1 MSDAVTVAV
10 IAGIPAVLSGGF
22 TYWQSRQAQ
31 RRSEELQRR
40 SEVLESKKAEKDALS
55 EFRAFYETLMAQ
67 LDKQVTALRDEL
79 EKEQASVSLLRARTF
94 QLEETLAL
102 FKRRMIAAGLDPEP
116 EGA

>member
-1 MSDAVTVAV
+1 MSETVTVAL

-22 TYWQSRQAQ
+22 TYWQSQQAQ
-31 RRSEELQRR
+31 RRSAA
-40 SEVLESKKAEKDALS
+40 LESKKAEKDALS